1 MHKSGEVTG
10 LLKTRK
16 EDPICLGHSCYST
29 GKSFLFVCWAQQKLG
44 KWLTEFLESNW
55 SQILLQFW
63 KSPPTVLF
71 HNLRLHWSCCDIWF
85 YAVSWIFS
93 EASCPLSFLH
103 QRALK
108 ADPMDVMYSSP
119 CSQVWISP
127 CRFWISALG
136 SVCRADAGTLS
147 TVVSLSSW
155 KMAQMSGKEGRT
167 SHTMK
172 NPLFS
177 ECKKK
182 IFNDNNNGNNNNNS
196 NNHHHNNHKKT
207 SNISDFCL
215 YRTLTTLVSNFMLET
230 VLKKNNSYQILLPPS
245 LFTLWFP
252 NILVMF
258 NILVSVS
265 LT

>member
-1 MHKSGEVTG
+1 MHNSGDVTV
-10 LLKTRK
+10 LLKSRK
-16 EDPICLGHSCYST
+16 EDPNICLGHSCYPN
-29 GKSFLFVCWAQQKLG
+29 GELIVIVKSFVFVCWAQQKLG

-108 ADPMDVMYSSP
+108 ADLMDVMSSSP
-119 CSQVWISP
+119 SSQVWISP

-147 TVVSLSSW
+147 TVVSLS
-155 KMAQMSGKEGRT
+155 
-167 SHTMK
+167 
-172 NPLFS
+172 
-177 ECKKK
+177 
-182 IFNDNNNGNNNNNS
+182 
-196 NNHHHNNHKKT
+196 
-207 SNISDFCL
+207 
-215 YRTLTTLVSNFMLET
+215 
-230 VLKKNNSYQILLPPS
+230 
-245 LFTLWFP
+245 
-252 NILVMF
+252 
-258 NILVSVS
+258 
-265 LT
+265 